1 MSFVFS
7 YLTAFLLNVFLVGE
21 LPYNELEKAFNAGD
35 ASTIVSHG
43 KEKMLV
49 SILDKEGA
57 YNQSQTSMVLKDFF
71 TKKPVTSFKFTFKGK
86 ESNEGSFAIGEYV
99 SKAESFRVTI
109 QLKKINQDYKI
120 ERLTIEKD

>member
-7 YLTAFLLNVFLVGE
+7 YLTAFLLSIFGVGE

-35 ASTIVSHG
+35 ASSIVSHA

-57 YNQSQTSMVLKDFF
+57 YNQAQATMVLKDFF
-71 TKKPVTSFKFTFKGK
+71 AKKPVSSFKFTFKGK
-86 ESNEGSFAIGEYV
+86 ESNDGSFAIGEYV
-99 SKAESFRVTI
+99 SKTESFRVTV
-109 QLKKINQDYKI
+109 QLKKLNQDYKI